1 MSLGAP
7 VDPAYTHFIDN
18 LRKVVANP
26 SGTERWRWNGRDAR
40 WYSYD
45 VAQWVLED
53 VSLPDTPPELAIR
66 EQWRDGKRV
75 YELTGLFVPE
85 LFERLRKASVAHTA
99 RLPSLTL
106 VWSPWGNGD
115 WRSVLKRVAGG
126 GPVPPPWR
134 PPWTGLPPKC
144 VSRIEEVLEYQRR
157 GFITHDQAQATIN
170 AIVAECT

>member
-7 VDPAYTHFIDN
+7 VDPAYTHFIDH
-18 LRKVVANP
+18 LRKVVTNP
-26 SGTERWRWNGRDAR
+26 RGTDRWRWNGSDAR
-40 WYSYD
+40 WDSYD

-53 VSLPDTPPELAIR
+53 VGLPDTPPERAIR
-66 EQWRDGKRV
+66 EQWRDGGRV
-75 YELTGLFVPE
+75 YELSSLFVPE
-85 LFERLRKASVAHTA
+85 LFERLRRVSAAHAT

-115 WRSVLKRVAGG
+115 WRSVLKRAPGG
-126 GPVPPPWR
+126 GSVPPP
-134 PPWTGLPPKC
+134 PPTDLPPKC
-144 VSRIEEVLEYQRR
+144 VSRIEEVREYERR